1 MMILSKDRSEN
12 IKRNYTMGTKKLDII
27 PLYDWGMFTEPRPS
41 VVAGPCSAETEEQVM
56 ETAKGLKELGI
67 NVYRAGIWKP
77 RTHPGSF
84 EGVGAPGLKWMQ
96 RAKREYGLKIA
107 TEVASEKHVFECLK
121 YGVDLVWLGARTTA
135 NPFLVQE
142 IADALKDTDIPV
154 LVKNPVNP
162 DIDLWI
168 GALERLNRAGIK
180 KLGVIHRGFSTADKI
195 KYRNDPQWQMAI
207 ELRSRH
213 PELPFFV
220 DPSHMAGCK
229 DYIRELS
236 QRSLDLG
243 FEGLM
248 IESHCNPACALSD
261 AKQQLTPEELKDML
275 YNQIT
280 VRDSDSDAKEWKDNI
295 DQLRAKIDIL
305 DENLLYTLGARM
317 KVSKQ
322 IGEYKKNNN
331 IAILQTS
338 RWDAVLAKVVTKGKE
353 YGLSEGFL
361 TDVFNAIH
369 EASVE
374 IQNQVISENQ
384 SEQM

>member
-1 MMILSKDRSEN
+1 MAS
-12 IKRNYTMGTKKLDII
+12 KKLELVS
-27 PLYDWGMFTEPRPS
+27 LYDWGMFTEPRPS

-67 NVYRAGIWKP
+67 NVFRAGIWKP

-96 RAKREYGLKIA
+96 RAKKEYGLKIA

-142 IADALKDTDIPV
+142 IADALQDTDIPV

-207 ELRSRH
+207 ELRSRY

-248 IESHCNPACALSD
+248 IESHCNPSCALSD
-261 AKQQLTPEELKDML
+261 AKQQLTPAELTDL
-275 YNQIT
+275 LENQIK
-280 VRDSDSDAKEWKDNI
+280 VRDADSDSKEWKENI

-322 IGEYKKNNN
+322 IGEYKKNSNV
-331 IAILQTS
+331 AILQTS
-338 RWDAVLAKVVTKGKE
+338 RWDAVLAKVVEKGAE
-353 YGLSEGFL
+353 YGLPEDFVK
-361 TDVFNAIH
+361 DVFNAIH
-369 EASVE
+369 EVSVE
-374 IQNQVISENQ
+374 IQNQVISGNQ
-384 SEQM
+384 SE

>member
-1 MMILSKDRSEN
+1 MANQN
-12 IKRNYTMGTKKLDII
+12 IDLI

-56 ETAKGLKELGI
+56 ETAKGLRELGI

-84 EGVGAPGLKWMQ
+84 EGMGVQGLKWMQ
-96 RAKREYGLKIA
+96 RAKKEYGLKIA

-121 YGVDLVWLGARTTA
+121 FGVDLVWLWARTTA

-162 DIDLWI
+162 DLDLWI

-180 KLGVIHRGFSTADKI
+180 KLGVIHRGFSTFDKI
-195 KYRNDPQWQMAI
+195 KYRNDPQWQVVI
-207 ELRSRH
+207 ELRSRY
-213 PELPFFV
+213 PQLPFFV
-220 DPSHMAGCK
+220 DPSHMAGSRE
-229 DYIRELS
+229 YIREIS

-248 IESHCNPACALSD
+248 IESHCNPECALSD
-261 AKQQLTPEELKDML
+261 AKQQLTPAELRNL
-275 YNQIT
+275 LENQIT
-280 VRDSDSDAKEWKDNI
+280 VRDSDSDSKEWKENI
-295 DQLRAKIDIL
+295 DQLRAKIDVI
-305 DENLLYTLGARM
+305 DENILYALGSRM
-317 KVSKQ
+317 NISRK
-322 IGEYKKNNN
+322 IGEYKRDSN

-338 RWDAVLAKVVTKGKE
+338 RWDEVLARVICKGKE
-353 YGLSEGFL
+353 HGLPEGFVR
-361 TDVFNAIH
+361 DVFNAIH

-374 IQNQVISENQ
+374 VQNEIISEGCPKRK
-384 SEQM
+384 

>member
-1 MMILSKDRSEN
+1 MAN
-12 IKRNYTMGTKKLDII
+12 RNLEII
-27 PLYDWGMFTEPRPS
+27 PLYEWGMFTEPRPS

-84 EGVGAPGLKWMQ
+84 EGVGAEGLRWMQ
-96 RAKREYGLKIA
+96 KAKKEYGLKIA

-142 IADALKDTDIPV
+142 IADALRDTDIPV

-162 DIDLWI
+162 DLDLWI
-168 GALERLNRAGIK
+168 GALERLNSAGIK
-180 KLGVIHRGFSTADKI
+180 KLGVIHRGFSTFEKI
-195 KYRNDPQWQMAI
+195 KYRNDPQWQVAI
-207 ELRSRH
+207 ELRSRY
-213 PELPFFV
+213 PQLPFFV
-220 DPSHMAGCK
+220 DPSHMAGSK
-229 DYIRELS
+229 DYIREIS

-248 IESHCNPACALSD
+248 IESHCNPSCALSD
-261 AKQQLTPEELKDML
+261 AKQQLTPPELSDLL

-280 VRDSDSDAKEWKDNI
+280 VRDADSDAKEWKDNI
-295 DQLRAKIDIL
+295 DQLRAKIDII
-305 DENLLYTLGARM
+305 DENLLYALGSRM
-317 KVSKQ
+317 KISRQ
-322 IGEYKKNNN
+322 IGEYKKANN

-338 RWDAVLAKVVTKGKE
+338 RWDAVLAKVVEKGKE
-353 YGLSEGFL
+353 YDLPENFIK
-361 TDVFNAIH
+361 DVFNAIH

-374 IQNQVISENQ
+374 AQNEIISGNLLRG
-384 SEQM
+384 

>member
-1 MMILSKDRSEN
+1 
-12 IKRNYTMGTKKLDII
+12 
-27 PLYDWGMFTEPRPS
+27 
-41 VVAGPCSAETEEQVM
+41 M
-56 ETAKGLKELGI
+56 ETAKGLRELGI
-67 NVYRAGIWKP
+67 NVFRAGIWKP

-96 RAKREYGLKIA
+96 RAKKEYGLKIA

-180 KLGVIHRGFSTADKI
+180 KLGVIHRGFSTVDKI

-207 ELRSRH
+207 ELRSRY

-248 IESHCNPACALSD
+248 IESHCNPTVALSD
-261 AKQQLTPEELKDML
+261 AKQQLTPAELTDL
-275 YNQIT
+275 LENQIT
-280 VRDSDSDAKEWKDNI
+280 VRDSDSDSKEWKENI

-322 IGEYKKNNN
+322 IGEYKKNSNV
-331 IAILQTS
+331 AILQTS
-338 RWDAVLAKVVTKGKE
+338 RWDEVLAKVVAKGTE
-353 YGLSEGFL
+353 YGLPADFL
-361 TDVFNAIH
+361 KDVFNAIH
-369 EASVE
+369 EVSVE
-374 IQNQVISENQ
+374 IQNQVISGSQ
-384 SEQM
+384 SE

>member
-1 MMILSKDRSEN
+1 MAN
-12 IKRNYTMGTKKLDII
+12 KKLELI

-41 VVAGPCSAETEEQVM
+41 VVAGPCSAETEEQIM
-56 ETAKGLKELGI
+56 ETAAGLKDLGI
-67 NVYRAGIWKP
+67 NVFRAGIWKP

-84 EGVGAPGLKWMQ
+84 EGIGTEGLKWMQ
-96 RAKREYGLKIA
+96 RAKKEFGLKIA

-121 YGVDLVWLGARTTA
+121 FGVDLVWLGARTTA

-162 DIDLWI
+162 DLDLWI

-180 KLGVIHRGFSTADKI
+180 KLGVIHRGFSTFDKI
-195 KYRNDPQWQMAI
+195 KFRNDPQWQVAI
-207 ELRSRH
+207 ELRSRF

-229 DYIRELS
+229 DYIKEIS

-248 IESHCNPACALSD
+248 IESHCNPSCAWSD
-261 AKQQLTPEELKDML
+261 AKQQLTPGELKDML
-275 YNQIT
+275 HNQIA
-280 VRDSDSDAKEWKDNI
+280 VRDKDSDSPEWKENI
-295 DQLRAKIDIL
+295 DQLRAKIDII
-305 DENLLYTLGARM
+305 DENILYALASRM
-317 KVSKQ
+317 NISRQ
-322 IGEYKKNNN
+322 IGEYKKSNN

-338 RWDAVLAKVVTKGKE
+338 RWDAVLAKVVEKGQE
-353 YGLSEGFL
+353 WGLSEKFL
-361 TDVFNAIH
+361 TAVFNAIH

-374 IQNQVISENQ
+374 EQNKIISESS
-384 SEQM
+384 SEQ

>member
-1 MMILSKDRSEN
+1 MAS
-12 IKRNYTMGTKKLDII
+12 KKLDIM
-27 PLYDWGMFTEPRPS
+27 PLYEWGLFTEPRPS
-41 VVAGPCSAETEEQVM
+41 VVAGPCSAETQEQVM
-56 ETAKGLKELGI
+56 QTAKELKELGI

-84 EGVGAPGLKWMQ
+84 EGVGVQGLKWLQ
-96 RAKREYGLKIA
+96 KAKSEYGLKIA

-162 DIDLWI
+162 DLDLWI
-168 GALERLNRAGIK
+168 GALERLNQAGIR
-180 KLGVIHRGFSTADKI
+180 KLGVIHRGFSTFDKI
-195 KYRNDPQWQMAI
+195 KYRNDPQWQVAI
-207 ELRSRH
+207 ELRSRY

-229 DYIRELS
+229 DYIREIS

-248 IESHCNPACALSD
+248 IESHCTPECALSD
-261 AKQQLTPEELKDML
+261 SRQQLTPAELKDL
-275 YNQIT
+275 LHNQIKVKDT
-280 VRDSDSDAKEWKDNI
+280 DSDSKEWKENI

-305 DENLLYTLGARM
+305 DENLLYTLSSRM
-317 KVSKQ
+317 KISRK
-322 IGEYKKNNN
+322 IGEYKRDSN

-338 RWDAVLAKVVTKGKE
+338 RWDEVLAKVVQKGNE
-353 YGLSEGFL
+353 YGLPENFVK
-361 TDVFNAIH
+361 DVFNAIH
-369 EASVE
+369 EVSVE
-374 IQNQVISENQ
+374 VQNEIISA
-384 SEQM
+384 SYLEQK

>member
-1 MMILSKDRSEN
+1 MAD
-12 IKRNYTMGTKKLDII
+12 KKLDIV
-27 PLYDWGMFTEPRPS
+27 PLYEWGMFTEPRPS

-56 ETAKGLKELGI
+56 ETAKGLKEMGI

-96 RAKREYGLKIA
+96 RAKKEYGLKIS

-168 GALERLNRAGIK
+168 GAMERLNRAGIR

-220 DPSHMAGCK
+220 DPSHMAGSK
-229 DYIRELS
+229 EYIQELS

-248 IESHCNPACALSD
+248 IESHCNPSCALSD
-261 AKQQLTPEELKDML
+261 AKQQLTPDELSDLL
-275 YNQIT
+275 YNKIT
-280 VRDSDSDAKEWKDNI
+280 VRDSDSDSKEWKENI

-317 KVSKQ
+317 KVSRQ
-322 IGEYKKNNN
+322 IGEYKRANNV
-331 IAILQTS
+331 AILQTS
-338 RWDAVLAKVVTKGKE
+338 RWDKVLAKVVAKGQEYDLPEDFIKE
-353 YGLSEGFL
+353 
-361 TDVFNAIH
+361 VFNAIH

-374 IQNQVISENQ
+374 IQNKVISGDR
-384 SEQM
+384 SE